1 MGLQI
6 FGYTARLGEKQDRH
20 SSDTS
25 AKRHLFEKTKTTSDH
40 KWKKDLIVSIK
51 ALKMSYGGRD
61 PVTSGEDALEIDK
74 IGSRFEELLYLS
86 EDESEQEEEL

>member
-1 MGLQI
+1 M
-6 FGYTARLGEKQDRH
+6 EKNKIVTHQTPQLKGTYLRKLKPQ
-20 SSDTS
+20 
-25 AKRHLFEKTKTTSDH
+25 ATTNG
-40 KWKKDLIVSIK
+40 KKDLIVSIK